1 MIPLHETAFD
11 QTTQGKSKHSRKLLT
26 RPTTAAPQ
34 AETINNIAA
43 PLASTQK
50 YE

>member
-11 QTTQGKSKHSRKLLT
+11 QATRGKSKHSQHLLSHT
-26 RPTTAAPQ
+26 PAAPQ
-34 AETINNIAA
+34 AETIAIAQLLA
-43 PLASTQK
+43 PTQK